1 MTELERFRETV
12 EHFIT
17 ANGLTPTN
25 FGKEFAG
32 DPVFVFQLRNGREPR
47 SETRRRILD
56 AMASSPERAA

>member
-12 EHFIT
+12 EQLIS
-17 ANGLTPTN
+17 ANGLTATN

-47 SETRRRILD
+47 SQTRRRILE
-56 AMASSPERAA
+56 AIASSPERAA